1 MNHSFFKRIRRCK
14 TVFAILI
21 GLDVIVIIIFSI
33 LRFIDTLWGN
43 QELWVN
49 DTNEKVV
56 ISQVEE
62 WHLPTE
68 GITRVVMIPGLGDVS
83 YKVYYKDGSMKT
95 TGVLRSGDVSNEM
108 SQLVGA
114 YGEDEGSRRA
124 NTIYLVLGA
133 VFFIALLSEVITY
146 KIEEHVDNSLME
158 TDAKMK
164 WQNERRQRI

>member
-14 TVFAILI
+14 TAFAILI

-49 DTNEKVV
+49 DTNKKTV

-83 YKVYYKDGSMKT
+83 YKVYYRDGSMKT

>member
-21 GLDVIVIIIFSI
+21 GLDVIFIFIFSI

-43 QELWVN
+43 QELWVD
-49 DTNEKVV
+49 DTNKKTV
-56 ISQVEE
+56 IFQVEE
-62 WHLPTE
+62 WNLPTE
-68 GITRVVMIPGLGDVS
+68 GITRVVMIPGLGDLS

-108 SQLVGA
+108 SQLVRE

-124 NTIYLVLGA
+124 YTIYLILGA
-133 VFFIALLSEVITY
+133 VFFIALLSEVITFR
-146 KIEEHVDNSLME
+146 IEEHVDNSLME
-158 TDAKMK
+158 TDTKMK